1 MVVQAVQ
8 VPLAVLQG
16 LRLLVLAVVVV
27 LLLMK
32 AVVLVVLVLVVVEMV
47 EHLTT
52 QPLVQPTLAEAAAVV
67 QGILLVP
74 LRVLVV
80 LVL

>member
-1 MVVQAVQ
+1 VVQAVQ

-52 QPLVQPTLAEAAAVV
+52 QLLVQPTLAEAAAVV
-67 QGILLVP
+67 QGILLAL